1 MAYDLEE
8 QEQIAN
14 FKAFWNRFGNLISW
28 VLIIALGSYAGY
40 NFWNSH
46 QRTQAAEASGLYDE
60 LAEFAAQANDNAKVQ
75 RIAGDVESKYEGTA
89 YAQMAALAAAK
100 TAFDAN
106 DLKTAKAQL
115 QWAIDHGNDEYKS
128 IARLRLSG
136 VLLDEK
142 AYDQA
147 LALLNGDFLPQFA
160 AEVQDRKG
168 DVLVAQNKLPKPA
181 PPTRPRWTRWT
192 RSTRAARSCR
202 SSWMRS
208 VGAGG
213 GESRCV
219 TSRRSREGGNPSLHN
234 RRSCKLGFPP
244 SRERRL

>member
-46 QRTQAAEASGLYDE
+46 QRGKAAEASGLYDQMFE
-60 LAEFAAQANDNAKVQ
+60 AAQANDNAKVQ
-75 RIAGDVESKYEGTA
+75 RMAVDIETKYDSTA

-115 QWAIDHGNDEYKS
+115 QWAVDHGNDEYKS

-147 LALLNGDFLPQFA
+147 LTLLNGDFLPQFA
-160 AEVQDRKG
+160 AEVADRKG
-168 DVLVAQNKLPKPA
+168 DVLAAQNKLPEA
-181 PPTRPRWTRWT
+181 
-192 RSTRAARSCR
+192 RAAYQAALEKMDKKHPGRQIVQIKLEAIGG
-202 SSWMRS
+202 S
-208 VGAGG
+208 VPA
-213 GESRCV
+213 E
-219 TSRRSREGGNPSLHN
+219 
-234 RRSCKLGFPP
+234 KAAA
-244 SRERRL
+244 